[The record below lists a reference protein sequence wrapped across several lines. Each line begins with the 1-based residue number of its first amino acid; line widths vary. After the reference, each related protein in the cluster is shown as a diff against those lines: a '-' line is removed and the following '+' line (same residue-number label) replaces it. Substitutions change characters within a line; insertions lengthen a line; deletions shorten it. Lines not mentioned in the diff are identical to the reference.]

1 MTTET
6 KLISIHPS
14 AADILTMIDTSP
26 RLAATTKTKYRR
38 VTIAF
43 LETGGNLADA
53 GNLAHYTA
61 ELNTTAKS
69 HLKAVVKLWAAAVL
83 QEVNANA
90 QPTPEAMA
98 TADAIERRL
107 KAIMN
112 AIHVEAANG
121 QKAHFWL
128 SQADVRRLLRTC
140 SDGSVKC
147 QRDKIVLGILVGAG
161 LRRDELC
168 RLEFSDLKHQPHNGK
183 LRVVLNVAGKGDKA
197 RVVPI
202 SDPLAAAIDDWH
214 KPCRSKG
221 RIARSVNKAGI
232 LGASLSPVGI
242 FKIVNRA
249 GADIGYPA
257 LAPHDLRRT
266 YAQIGYEAGVPIT
279 QISRLLG
286 HASIATTQ
294 RYLNLDLDLE
304 TTVGDFVP
312 FE

>member
-1 MTTET
+1 MTHLTP
-6 KLISIHPS
+6 IHPT
-14 AADILTMIDTSP
+14 AADILYLIDTSP
-26 RLAATTKTKYRR
+26 RLAATTKIKYRR

-43 LETGGNLADA
+43 LETGGDLANAYD
-53 GNLAHYTA
+53 LAAHTA
-61 ELNTTAKS
+61 ERSNTAKS

-83 QEVNANA
+83 QDVNANA

-98 TADAIERRL
+98 YADAIERRL

-112 AIHVEAANG
+112 AIHVEASNG
-121 QKAHFWL
+121 HKAHFWL

-140 SDGSVKC
+140 NDDSLKC

-168 RLEFSDLKHQPHNGK
+168 RLEFSDLKHQPRNGK
-183 LRVVLNVAGKGDKA
+183 LRVVLDVTGKGSKA

-202 SDPLAAAIDDWH
+202 SDALAAAIDAWH
-214 KPCRSKG
+214 KPCRSRG

-232 LGASLSPVGI
+232 LGDSLSPVGI

-249 GADIGYPA
+249 GATIGYPA

-266 YAQIGYEAGVPIT
+266 FAQIGFEAGIPIT

-286 HASIATTQ
+286 HASLATTQ